1 MKFYPI
7 VRHAAALLLAGL
19 LTTALPALAAGK
31 LATPAG
37 PVILTVHG
45 KIANT
50 NRGPLDAF
58 NDAFFKSSGA
68 EFNRAAAFD
77 RAMLQKLGMHSVT
90 VQYSTWPKAYRLEG
104 PLLRDVLKAVGATGK
119 TATVYALDGYG
130 AKIPLSD
137 LAAYPVVLA
146 LKADGQWLGI
156 GGRGP
161 AWVVYP
167 PRDKYPALKDAD
179 DSKWVWSA
187 IRIDVED

>member
-1 MKFYPI
+1 MGLTRI
-7 VRHAAALLLAGL
+7 AGRLAALALIGLLA
-19 LTTALPALAAGK
+19 TALPVLAAGK

-50 NRGPLDAF
+50 NRGALDAF
-58 NDAFFKSSGA
+58 DDAFFKSSGA
-68 EFNRAAAFD
+68 EFDRAAAFD
-77 RAMLQKLGMHSVT
+77 RGMLQKLGMHSVT
-90 VQYSTWPKAYRLEG
+90 VQYSTWPKAHRLEG

-130 AKIPLSD
+130 AKIPVSD

-146 LKADGQWLGI
+146 LKSDGQWLGI

>member
-1 MKFYPI
+1 MRI
-7 VRHAAALLLAGL
+7 S
-19 LTTALPALAAGK
+19 
-31 LATPAG
+31 
-37 PVILTVHG
+37 
-45 KIANT
+45 
-50 NRGPLDAF
+50 DW
-58 NDAFFKSSGA
+58 SS
-68 EFNRAAAFD
+68 D
-77 RAMLQKLGMHSVT
+77 VCSSDL
-90 VQYSTWPKAYRLEG
+90 LEG

-130 AKIPLSD
+130 AKIPMTD

-146 LKADGQWLGI
+146 LKSDGQWLGI

-187 IRIDVED
+187 IRIDVRSEERCVG